1 MDFSDIRTIIIGEA
15 GEYGKR
21 LVRYLEIHLSS
32 AVRVYHFTT
41 AEGMVSFKEEAEI
54 YLLDER
60 FFKELSEEK
69 QKFLKQKKLILLTWR
84 EEQGSFC
91 KYDNPQKLLDMLS
104 DFTDYNS
111 DLSDLAA
118 ELKDRCCHAAF
129 DGTGNAQSG
138 PYGNDGGFGG
148 FSDFGGSGGF
158 HGGTYRS
165 NNGNGYQEFHFE
177 GGDMGDLCYYI
188 HLREENILDILQDML
203 IPKEEVQVLHSPD
216 LYFYLRELTK
226 EDYAWFF
233 DKIKKESP
241 YREVFWGAGNC
252 FVANVDMLSFFDQ
265 VILID
270 SRKNPRQS
278 IFCDRLERVLN
289 INQGEP
295 QIWQRIYR
303 EDILDGTAW

>member
-118 ELKDRCCHAAF
+118 ELKDTPTKLTIVYSPVYDEYLEQIARSFMSLGDVYMGAEDLGYTAVKRRVFSGYVKHRRDYDAAG
-129 DGTGNAQSG
+129 DNSIVYVAENGVVYHKNASCSHICLKITGNAAIQDIVHSSKYAACEKCIHKGSSLSAIFVTAYGDCYHSTLGCSG
-138 PYGNDGGFGG
+138 LKRTIKAVRLKDVGRLRPC
-148 FSDFGGSGGF
+148 SRCASG
-158 HGGTYRS
+158 R
-165 NNGNGYQEFHFE
+165 
-177 GGDMGDLCYYI
+177 
-188 HLREENILDILQDML
+188 
-203 IPKEEVQVLHSPD
+203 
-216 LYFYLRELTK
+216 
-226 EDYAWFF
+226 
-233 DKIKKESP
+233 
-241 YREVFWGAGNC
+241 
-252 FVANVDMLSFFDQ
+252 
-265 VILID
+265 
-270 SRKNPRQS
+270 
-278 IFCDRLERVLN
+278 
-289 INQGEP
+289 
-295 QIWQRIYR
+295 
-303 EDILDGTAW
+303 

>member
-118 ELKDRCCHAAF
+118 ELKDTPTKLTIVYSPVYDEYLEQIARSFMSLGDVYMGAE
-129 DGTGNAQSG
+129 DLGYKGIDSE
-138 PYGNDGGFGG
+138 YG
-148 FSDFGGSGGF
+148 
-158 HGGTYRS
+158 
-165 NNGNGYQEFHFE
+165 E

-233 DKIKKESP
+233 DKIKKEGP

>member
-118 ELKDRCCHAAF
+118 ELKDTPTKLTIVYSPVYDEYLEQIARSFMSLGDVYMGAE
-129 DGTGNAQSG
+129 DLGYKGIDSE
-138 PYGNDGGFGG
+138 YG
-148 FSDFGGSGGF
+148 
-158 HGGTYRS
+158 
-165 NNGNGYQEFHFE
+165 E

-226 EDYAWFF
+226 ED
-233 DKIKKESP
+233 K
-241 YREVFWGAGNC
+241 
-252 FVANVDMLSFFDQ
+252 
-265 VILID
+265 
-270 SRKNPRQS
+270 
-278 IFCDRLERVLN
+278 
-289 INQGEP
+289 
-295 QIWQRIYR
+295 
-303 EDILDGTAW
+303 

>member
-118 ELKDRCCHAAF
+118 ELKDTPTKLTIVYSPVYDEYLEQIARS
-129 DGTGNAQSG
+129 TGGNMVEILKRTMQHLKYKMDTEEEIRVLLSG
-138 PYGNDGGFGG
+138 KL
-148 FSDFGGSGGF
+148 
-158 HGGTYRS
+158 
-165 NNGNGYQEFHFE
+165 FE
-177 GGDMGDLCYYI
+177 K
-188 HLREENILDILQDML
+188 NIMLSMPFFILL
-203 IPKEEVQVLHSPD
+203 
-216 LYFYLRELTK
+216 YLRLANPKYVECFYNTILGHLVMSGMIGITVFC
-226 EDYAWFF
+226 FF
-233 DKIKKESP
+233 WSEKI
-241 YREVFWGAGNC
+241 
-252 FVANVDMLSFFDQ
+252 M
-265 VILID
+265 
-270 SRKNPRQS
+270 
-278 IFCDRLERVLN
+278 N
-289 INQGEP
+289 I
-295 QIWQRIYR
+295 RF
-303 EDILDGTAW
+303 